1 MPRVLAEAPR
11 SASSELSADPAPGGS
26 GCEPRVL
33 PDLWLQSDDSAEI
46 PRGVRLASACVAQT
60 EG

>member
-1 MPRVLAEAPR
+1 MPRVLAEEPR

-46 PRGVRLASACVAQT
+46 PRGVRLASA
-60 EG
+60 